1 MDAEGIE
8 YKKVDMTPE
17 IKEELKQMTG
27 KGSAPS
33 VWIKGT
39 YVGGCN
45 DGTESWHG
53 VKPMLKNG
61 KFQEMLSGNAVFLCA
76 PTAQASSAPATVRYS
91 TSPGSE
97 DSTGGMGVEALIK
110 SADVVAFHLETCPFC
125 RKTFAAMDAEGIEYK
140 KVDMTPEIKE
150 ELKQMTGKGSAPSV
164 WIKGTYV
171 GGCNDGTESW
181 HGVKPMLKNGKFQ
194 EMLSGNA
201 VFLTAPT
208 APASSHPATVRY
220 ASEDSTGGMGVEAL
234 IKSADVVAFHLET
247 C

>member
-1 MDAEGIE
+1 MRPAASFGSGTQVSDMSMPIAAASTDNILELRAQRFIQSSSQSSLPATVCFSTSPGREDTTGGMGVEAITKSADVVAFHLETCPFCIQTFAALDAEGIE

-33 VWIKGT
+33 VWIKVT

-61 KFQEMLSGNAVFLCA
+61 KFQEMLSGNAVFLTA
-76 PTAQASSAPATVRYS
+76 PTAPASSHPATVRYS

-140 KVDMTPEIKE
+140 KVDMTPEIK
-150 ELKQMTGKGSAPSV
+150 
-164 WIKGTYV
+164 
-171 GGCNDGTESW
+171 
-181 HGVKPMLKNGKFQ
+181 
-194 EMLSGNA
+194 
-201 VFLTAPT
+201 
-208 APASSHPATVRY
+208 
-220 ASEDSTGGMGVEAL
+220 
-234 IKSADVVAFHLET
+234 
-247 C
+247 

>member
-1 MDAEGIE
+1 MSMPIA
-8 YKKVDMTPE
+8 
-17 IKEELKQMTG
+17 
-27 KGSAPS
+27 A
-33 VWIKGT
+33 
-39 YVGGCN
+39 
-45 DGTESWHG
+45 
-53 VKPMLKNG
+53 
-61 KFQEMLSGNAVFLCA
+61 
-76 PTAQASSAPATVRYS
+76 ASSDNILELRAQGLSSSQSSLPATVCFS

-97 DSTGGMGVEALIK
+97 DSTGGMGVEARIK

-194 EMLSGNA
+194 EMLSA
-201 VFLTAPT
+201 TSAPPCSEVETA
-208 APASSHPATVRY
+208 
-220 ASEDSTGGMGVEAL
+220 
-234 IKSADVVAFHLET
+234 IKSADVVIFKSDT
-247 C
+247 

>member
-1 MDAEGIE
+1 MRPAASFGSGTQ
-8 YKKVDMTPE
+8 VSDMSMPIAAASTDN
-17 IKEELKQMTG
+17 ILELR
-27 KGSAPS
+27 
-33 VWIKGT
+33 
-39 YVGGCN
+39 
-45 DGTESWHG
+45 
-53 VKPMLKNG
+53 
-61 KFQEMLSGNAVFLCA
+61 
-76 PTAQASSAPATVRYS
+76 AQRFIQSSSQSSLPATVCFS

-181 HGVKPMLKNGKFQ
+181 HGVKPMLKSGKFQ
-194 EMLSGNA
+194 EMLSDTNA
-201 VFLTAPT
+201 VFLSAPT
-208 APASSHPATVRY
+208 ALASSDNILDVLPTESVR
-220 ASEDSTGGMGVEAL
+220 AQLQAQGFIPDSQEEVPQQSAQSTPNEDSFSIPPGREDTTGGTGD
-234 IKSADVVAFHLET
+234 ADLDAQAVREGLQ
-247 C
+247 